1 METYLLWFLKPCYL
15 SLLKETQKFST
26 LKPAAMLV
34 VQENTTEATLWI
46 NLLYITISSL
56 PSAFG
61 WVFKGV
67 FTIKEDST
75 YSTWKR
81 VSNCSNFHRRWC
93 FQGFGVSTRE
103 VMKFKVTYFTCPA
116 VCFQS
121 PVSLNI
127 EGIKVP
133 GELLRFQFQVSFQ
146 PPQAAPPWNTMSNIH
161 ITLCFSAFC
170 HLQTAAMKPTHC
182 LTVCYR
188 QCLLPNP

>member
-1 METYLLWFLKPCYL
+1 M
-15 SLLKETQKFST
+15 QKFST

-34 VQENTTEATLWI
+34 VQENTTEAALWI

-61 WVFKGV
+61 RVFKGV

-116 VCFQS
+116 LCFQS

-133 GELLRFQFQVSFQ
+133 GELLRFQFQVLFQ

-161 ITLCFSAFC
+161 ITLCFSAAF
-170 HLQTAAMKPTHC
+170 
-182 LTVCYR
+182 
-188 QCLLPNP
+188 LPFANSCNEASSLSNCVLSAVPVTESLESIRNTENHASIS